1 LMAFLDGGLKFESLG
16 DEDEAPAERE
26 SFSLFSFSHHQ
37 TGPSIFSQHMDAA
50 VCSGLDPSRLSAAT
64 YKQREREREREREMD
79 RGGGRWR
86 EGGGA
91 SSHRKMLTCAVARY
105 LSGSV
110 RSAERGRIHCCCG
123 GMRQSVSVTLMP
135 GILFRLRRCR
145 ERSNDLKTGFAYE
158 CTGAASPSK
167 RESSLAAVVDRRELL
182 GCHRRREFHSPVSLQ
197 KPLSP

>member
-1 LMAFLDGGLKFESLG
+1 MLQCVAAWILREQT
-16 DEDEAPAERE
+16 ARERE
-26 SFSLFSFSHHQ
+26 R
-37 TGPSIFSQHMDAA
+37 G
-50 VCSGLDPSRLSAAT
+50 
-64 YKQREREREREREMD
+64 REREREGEGERWTEVE
-79 RGGGRWR
+79 GRWR
-86 EGGGA
+86 KGGGA

-182 GCHRRREFHSPVSLQ
+182 GCHRRREFPSPVSLQ
-197 KPLSP
+197 ILRSARSPWAWARLSSQRRPPGVPLPTAFRMVRTRGPAERR